1 MSTGIGCVSGEEAF
15 DDCSDTESLN
25 AQKVDPTVGAGQ
37 TARPTVQDVGNSRID
52 LSREAGHIVF
62 AHPVKLFRDCFKRA
76 LQETCRYEIKDYSSV
91 NQAVECIDYD
101 KTVLVVL
108 GLRPGFVSTEFEW
121 LDTINEAIGDR
132 LPVVVTGDCE
142 DPHFVTELLSK
153 GVRGYIPTSLDLAIV
168 GHALGLISAG
178 GVFAPASCLM
188 NLHSEQGTSGVSKT
202 GDHAD
207 LTAKQMAVVEAIR
220 RGKPNKT
227 IAYELNMCESTV
239 KVHVRNIMKKL
250 HARNRT
256 QIAYIAN
263 EMFNEQ
269 RSTL

>member
-1 MSTGIGCVSGEEAF
+1 MSSSTGCLSSDDVEEAATL
-15 DDCSDTESLN
+15 DQQDASN
-25 AQKVDPTVGAGQ
+25 AASSQTSGKLVPNAGE
-37 TARPTVQDVGNSRID
+37 NSID
-52 LSREAGHIVF
+52 LSREASQIVF

-76 LQETCRYEIKDYSSV
+76 LQDTCRYEIKDYPSV
-91 NQAVECIDYD
+91 EQALECIDYD

-108 GLRPGFVSTEFEW
+108 GLRPGFVPTEFEW
-121 LDTINEAIGDR
+121 LDTIKDAIGDR

-142 DPHFVTELLSK
+142 EPHFVTELLSK

-178 GVFAPASCLM
+178 GVFAPASCLL
-188 NLHSEQGTSGVSKT
+188 NLYSEQGSNISKP

-207 LTAKQMAVVEAIR
+207 LTEKQMAVVEAIR

-269 RSTL
+269 RSAM